1 VVSESLGGGESYLRW
16 ELDGNN
22 SGTVNG
28 QARVLAYYTQYYATF
43 GIPQAVLNTSLYL
56 PTVNFTSFGVR
67 NTVTAG
73 QSVWADNS
81 TSYSYGTVPTT
92 LQGERWYYPS
102 PAGVIEGAFSTDPYH
117 VKQYLLD
124 FSLTATGAE
133 PIPDATFSETYG
145 GKVINLTLASPGGS
159 FWADVNSTLTFQPV
173 IYSQSGTNRWLLHS
187 TTPANA
193 SAPSVVNVVYYEQ
206 YPVSVSF
213 SVSSGQAPSGPVI
226 NGTSNGQRTSVQ
238 LYPGAPLV
246 WLDAGSRYSLS
257 PSLTGS
263 TAVERWLTT
272 ADTNG
277 MTDGPT
283 NISIEYF
290 HQVLVEFSYSVVG
303 GGDIPPSNMSF
314 FSYGAQE
321 FVPLSTSQRS
331 VWADSGT
338 GLSFQ
343 QNFTEGSPTE
353 RWMLGSAPS
362 QVASMPEA
370 LPLVYYHQYLVPAA
384 YSVVGGG
391 DPPSPRLAGTVLGI
405 PSDLPIKTVGAVWL
419 DGGSTWNLP
428 GILPGATGERW
439 VASGQMNGTVS
450 AASFPALSYGH
461 EFYVTVE
468 SNPPA
473 AAVLTP
479 STWVGA
485 GQPFSVSEQTGQGW
499 AFGGWMGSGQ
509 GSYSGQEEGYSI
521 SVSAPI
527 QETSNFYAGI
537 AIQVTGAGSVIVS
550 YGSHSYTV
558 TGELTLYV
566 KPGSNMTLVVHPGLL
581 QLFKGWQGIPAG
593 GASAVLLTVSRPMG
607 VNANFAVNLD
617 AALALIVLICG
628 VAIYAVAYLAWSER
642 VSPGRLSG
650 LLRRKHSAAGYE

>member
-1 VVSESLGGGESYLRW
+1 
-16 ELDGNN
+16 
-22 SGTVNG
+22 
-28 QARVLAYYTQYYATF
+28 
-43 GIPQAVLNTSLYL
+43 
-56 PTVNFTSFGVR
+56 
-67 NTVTAG
+67 
-73 QSVWADNS
+73 
-81 TSYSYGTVPTT
+81 
-92 LQGERWYYPS
+92 
-102 PAGVIEGAFSTDPYH
+102 
-117 VKQYLLD
+117 
-124 FSLTATGAE
+124 
-133 PIPDATFSETYG
+133 
-145 GKVINLTLASPGGS
+145 
-159 FWADVNSTLTFQPV
+159 
-173 IYSQSGTNRWLLHS
+173 
-187 TTPANA
+187 
-193 SAPSVVNVVYYEQ
+193 
-206 YPVSVSF
+206 
-213 SVSSGQAPSGPVI
+213 
-226 NGTSNGQRTSVQ
+226 
-238 LYPGAPLV
+238 
-246 WLDAGSRYSLS
+246 
-257 PSLTGS
+257 
-263 TAVERWLTT
+263 
-272 ADTNG
+272 
-277 MTDGPT
+277 
-283 NISIEYF
+283 
-290 HQVLVEFSYSVVG
+290 
-303 GGDIPPSNMSF
+303 
-314 FSYGAQE
+314 
-321 FVPLSTSQRS
+321 
-331 VWADSGT
+331 
-338 GLSFQ
+338 
-343 QNFTEGSPTE
+343 
-353 RWMLGSAPS
+353 
-362 QVASMPEA
+362 
-370 LPLVYYHQYLVPAA
+370 
-384 YSVVGGG
+384 
-391 DPPSPRLAGTVLGI
+391 
-405 PSDLPIKTVGAVWL
+405 VGAVWL

-428 GILPGATGERW
+428 GILPGVTGERW